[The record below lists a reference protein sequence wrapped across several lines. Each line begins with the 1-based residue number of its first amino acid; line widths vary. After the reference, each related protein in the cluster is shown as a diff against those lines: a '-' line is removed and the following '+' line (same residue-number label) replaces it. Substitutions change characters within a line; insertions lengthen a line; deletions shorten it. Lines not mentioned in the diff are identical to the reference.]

1 MAKVTRYIIS
11 YRMNAS
17 KQRRILAKEFKKRS
31 DAVKEI
37 KRILAPG
44 IFNVPG
50 DKRTQRTSVRN
61 TMSFGFNNP
70 RIKMMVRNR

>member
-1 MAKVTRYIIS
+1 MARVTRYIIS

-17 KQRRILAKEFKKRS
+17 KQRRILSKEFKKRS
-31 DAVKEI
+31 DAVREI

-44 IFNVPG
+44 KFNVPG
-50 DKRTQRTSVRN
+50 DKRTQRTSIRD

-70 RIKMMVRNR
+70 RIKKVKLNR

>member
-1 MAKVTRYIIS
+1 MVLKTRYLIS
-11 YRMNAS
+11 YRMNGT
-17 KQRRILAKEFKKRS
+17 KRRTTLSKEFKTKADAKR
-31 DAVKEI
+31 EI

-44 IFNVPG
+44 KFNVPG

-70 RIKMMVRNR
+70 RIIKRRLNR